1 MNENHPITLN
11 GQFPQVNQNIGP
23 GTINVYNNTM
33 GRTMYQASSDL
44 RSWYSYIYKDKHINR
59 KETRRLLDWI
69 ESSEVKKRDLD
80 RVMLLVGDAGTGKS
94 VVMKDLL
101 ETLEERNIP
110 VLGLKADMLFSNND
124 KIDNLVGLG
133 KPVVTA
139 IGELEKKGKVV
150 LLVDQIDALSST
162 LSSNRMPLHT
172 VNTLVAE
179 VCKMQNVR
187 VVVSCRPYDQ
197 QYDPTLERYGNG
209 RVIRMEGLPEDEVNT
224 TLELAG
230 IQVDDSE
237 KDVKNFLS
245 NPLNLFLF
253 CRVRNGQLFSG
264 KSPNTTL
271 LYEALWKQVV
281 IDGATAAELVDTAGV
296 KRCLDTLV
304 SKMYERQILS
314 IPYNSIGAEYPHEV
328 SYLRSNNI
336 LCDKSENNQ
345 VQFIH
350 QSLYDY
356 VYARLFQESGKT
368 ITDILEGVHQGLF
381 IRLRLKQVLFYL
393 RDVDE
398 DQYLDNLRCLIFDKD
413 EKGKD
418 KYRFHLKH
426 LMLSNLGFLNSM
438 SKKEK
443 AFIRRC
449 VLENTEYA
457 DIFIDS
463 IFSEVCLEAY
473 IGYVNDKGGYES
485 LNEEERLQLIN
496 ACERTARSG
505 SLLGLSYLDS
515 ISMPEVGSVLYKRI
529 LGAVSFLDVTEDNLE
544 ILLRLANKL
553 EKGDDSLELSNLY
566 RHLIKY
572 KADYV
577 AEKIVRYT
585 DSILKQYDDKNPYNR
600 LNFGYKLDS
609 LLDEMKEKNPAEA
622 YVCVLQIIKNAC
634 EVSAYG
640 GEGISGAGLFMG
652 YERGGH
658 HGSFV
663 ENQLTYILKR
673 SDAMAKGKQDE
684 FANIL
689 KGLSGSDK
697 AELVLIAVSAYMANI
712 NEYIDEAYNVSMR
725 MLKEEHSSP
734 ILDYYAKELFNQM
747 FPLLDKGRQDCLM
760 SELEKYSPKWEKTRL
775 VNSINSPMTEIGYS
789 RAEYYAQLSEE
800 VIAHYPM
807 AKKQL
812 QETRRIHPYIHNT
825 EPFRTSTRS
834 GWTSLTN
841 EKYDNMTVAE
851 LVKVMVEISSDI
863 HLDWDQPTKTGNA
876 LAIKRRIAKRPKDVY
891 DAYMLA
897 LNDERLDL
905 DYPLYGIEELVNT
918 DLTIDAIVE
927 LVDKLVNRYDAD
939 LKKNTP
945 SHLIQ
950 VSRLLDPFFK
960 KGVRIPESL
969 FNLVCRIAT
978 EWDDAE
984 YKDENGDGMSYNDGI
999 NQVRGCAAEALLRCY
1014 ADRDRSERLFDV
1026 FSAIAQNGSVPTR
1039 ASLLFRLGVMFYVDK
1054 EKTLSLFLSLIRDYK
1069 TSLLNIPVHN
1079 QNVLMFLI
1087 NDFFEELKPY
1097 FEACIENEASH
1108 AVNVEI
1114 LWIAWVRQKAGA
1126 EELTYKMADKSETAR
1141 SSLLNAIERFFDME
1155 YAPCIMPV
1163 LYRYL
1168 KYNEENTGKSY
1179 DLLFHDCIDRIPKQ
1193 EQHKFVIELVESP
1206 IICFCVHSF
1215 IEYLGRISTTDP
1227 EFCLSLLP
1235 KVYASK
1241 GDEQIW
1247 AYNDSK
1253 LIDCLITSYNSI
1265 KEYDKSNPIL
1275 EQAMD
1280 LLDEW
1285 LHNNDTRQYMFNC
1298 FKLLDN

>member
-44 RSWYSYIYKDKHINR
+44 RSWYSYIYNDKHINR
-59 KETRRLLDWI
+59 NETRRLLDWI
-69 ESSEVKKRDLD
+69 ESSEVKKRDSD

-426 LMLSNLGFLNSM
+426 LMLSNLGM
-438 SKKEK
+438 CKK
-443 AFIRRC
+443 
-449 VLENTEYA
+449 
-457 DIFIDS
+457 
-463 IFSEVCLEAY
+463 
-473 IGYVNDKGGYES
+473 
-485 LNEEERLQLIN
+485 
-496 ACERTARSG
+496 
-505 SLLGLSYLDS
+505 
-515 ISMPEVGSVLYKRI
+515 
-529 LGAVSFLDVTEDNLE
+529 
-544 ILLRLANKL
+544 
-553 EKGDDSLELSNLY
+553 
-566 RHLIKY
+566 
-572 KADYV
+572 
-577 AEKIVRYT
+577 
-585 DSILKQYDDKNPYNR
+585 
-600 LNFGYKLDS
+600 
-609 LLDEMKEKNPAEA
+609 
-622 YVCVLQIIKNAC
+622 
-634 EVSAYG
+634 
-640 GEGISGAGLFMG
+640 
-652 YERGGH
+652 
-658 HGSFV
+658 
-663 ENQLTYILKR
+663 
-673 SDAMAKGKQDE
+673 
-684 FANIL
+684 
-689 KGLSGSDK
+689 
-697 AELVLIAVSAYMANI
+697 
-712 NEYIDEAYNVSMR
+712 
-725 MLKEEHSSP
+725 
-734 ILDYYAKELFNQM
+734 
-747 FPLLDKGRQDCLM
+747 
-760 SELEKYSPKWEKTRL
+760 
-775 VNSINSPMTEIGYS
+775 
-789 RAEYYAQLSEE
+789 
-800 VIAHYPM
+800 
-807 AKKQL
+807 
-812 QETRRIHPYIHNT
+812 
-825 EPFRTSTRS
+825 
-834 GWTSLTN
+834 
-841 EKYDNMTVAE
+841 
-851 LVKVMVEISSDI
+851 
-863 HLDWDQPTKTGNA
+863 
-876 LAIKRRIAKRPKDVY
+876 
-891 DAYMLA
+891 
-897 LNDERLDL
+897 
-905 DYPLYGIEELVNT
+905 
-918 DLTIDAIVE
+918 
-927 LVDKLVNRYDAD
+927 
-939 LKKNTP
+939 
-945 SHLIQ
+945 
-950 VSRLLDPFFK
+950 
-960 KGVRIPESL
+960 
-969 FNLVCRIAT
+969 
-978 EWDDAE
+978 
-984 YKDENGDGMSYNDGI
+984 
-999 NQVRGCAAEALLRCY
+999 
-1014 ADRDRSERLFDV
+1014 
-1026 FSAIAQNGSVPTR
+1026 
-1039 ASLLFRLGVMFYVDK
+1039 
-1054 EKTLSLFLSLIRDYK
+1054 
-1069 TSLLNIPVHN
+1069 
-1079 QNVLMFLI
+1079 
-1087 NDFFEELKPY
+1087 
-1097 FEACIENEASH
+1097 
-1108 AVNVEI
+1108 
-1114 LWIAWVRQKAGA
+1114 
-1126 EELTYKMADKSETAR
+1126 
-1141 SSLLNAIERFFDME
+1141 
-1155 YAPCIMPV
+1155 
-1163 LYRYL
+1163 
-1168 KYNEENTGKSY
+1168 
-1179 DLLFHDCIDRIPKQ
+1179 
-1193 EQHKFVIELVESP
+1193 
-1206 IICFCVHSF
+1206 
-1215 IEYLGRISTTDP
+1215 
-1227 EFCLSLLP
+1227 
-1235 KVYASK
+1235 
-1241 GDEQIW
+1241 
-1247 AYNDSK
+1247 
-1253 LIDCLITSYNSI
+1253 
-1265 KEYDKSNPIL
+1265 
-1275 EQAMD
+1275 
-1280 LLDEW
+1280 
-1285 LHNNDTRQYMFNC
+1285 
-1298 FKLLDN
+1298 